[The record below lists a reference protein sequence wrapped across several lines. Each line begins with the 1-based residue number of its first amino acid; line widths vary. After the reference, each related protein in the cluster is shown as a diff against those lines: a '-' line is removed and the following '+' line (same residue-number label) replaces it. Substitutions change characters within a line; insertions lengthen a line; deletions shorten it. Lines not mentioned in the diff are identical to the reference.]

1 MRIIYLISG
10 FTSLGIGVVG
20 VVLPI
25 LPTTPFLLL
34 TGFLFAKSSDKY
46 RDWFESTKVY
56 KKYLKDFSE
65 NRSMTFRHKWTLLV
79 LTDLM
84 MIVSL
89 VSINILSL
97 RVFIVLLIAAKH
109 LYFKK
114 FVQVK
119 EK

>member
-1 MRIIYLISG
+1 MRIVYLVSG

-20 VVLPI
+20 IVLPI

-34 TGFLFAKSSDKY
+34 TGFLFARSSDKY

-65 NRSMTFRHKWTLLV
+65 NRAMTFRHKWTLLI
-79 LTDLM
+79 LTDIM

-89 VSINILSL
+89 ISIDVLSL
-97 RVFIVLLIAAKH
+97 RLFIIVLIAGKH

-114 FVQVK
+114 YVQVK

>member
-1 MRIIYLISG
+1 MKILYLISG

-20 VVLPI
+20 IVLPI

-34 TGFLFAKSSDKY
+34 TGFLFAKSNDKY
-46 RDWFESTKVY
+46 GDWFESTKVY

-65 NRSMTFRHKWTLLV
+65 NRSMTFRHKWTLLL

-84 MIVSL
+84 MVISL

-97 RVFIVLLIAAKH
+97 RLFIVVLIVVKH

-114 FVQVK
+114 YIQVE